1 MKRRIFYIFAFCVYI
16 AAILAL
22 CLIKPDD
29 LPQPEI
35 YFFGLPVD
43 KVVHF
48 LMFLPFPVLVYMM
61 LYEKTRRKWQ
71 DMLILAGGLALGLCA
86 ALGTE
91 FLQSLTQYRSA
102 DIHDVHADML
112 GICLGSFIVLMFI
125 ILRKTEPDK

>member
-1 MKRRIFYIFAFCVYI
+1 MKHRIFYILAFCVYI
-16 AAILAL
+16 ASLLTL

-61 LYEKTRRKWQ
+61 LFEKARKKWL
-71 DMLILAGGLALGLCA
+71 DTLILAGGMALGLCA

-102 DIHDVHADML
+102 DIHDVYADMQ
-112 GICLGSFIVLMFI
+112 GICLGGIIVLAFI
-125 ILRKTEPDK
+125 ILRKNRT

>member
-1 MKRRIFYIFAFCVYI
+1 MKHRIFYILAFCIYI
-16 AAILAL
+16 AAILTL
-22 CLIKPDD
+22 CLIKPDN

-48 LMFLPFPVLVYMM
+48 LMFMPFPVLVYMM
-61 LYEKTRRKWQ
+61 LFEKTRRKWQ
-71 DMLILAGGLALGLCA
+71 DLLILAGGLALGLCA

-102 DIHDVHADML
+102 DIHDVHADLL
-112 GICLGSFIVLMFI
+112 GICLGGFIVLMII

>member
-16 AAILAL
+16 ASILAL

-61 LYEKTRRKWQ
+61 LFENTRKKWQ
-71 DMLILAGGLALGLCA
+71 DMLILAGGPPSSRLEGLRLLYGLETNLA
-86 ALGTE
+86 TS
-91 FLQSLTQYRSA
+91 LQTPQEA
-102 DIHDVHADML
+102 
-112 GICLGSFIVLMFI
+112 
-125 ILRKTEPDK
+125 

>member
-1 MKRRIFYIFAFCVYI
+1 MKRRILYILAFCVYI
-16 AAILAL
+16 AAILTL
-22 CLIKPDD
+22 CLMKPDN

-48 LMFLPFPVLVYMM
+48 LMFMPFPVLVYMM
-61 LYEKTRRKWQ
+61 LFEKTRRKWQ
-71 DMLILAGGLALGLCA
+71 DLLILTGGLALGLCA

-102 DIHDVHADML
+102 DIHDVHADLL
-112 GICLGSFIVLMFI
+112 GICLGGFIVLMII